1 MVQLVKYS
9 TWRIVA
15 ILVHKEVGTYSGRRK
30 EQPQPMNPG
39 LASSVRRNRDD
50 STRGVESLLW
60 LAAGCAWAIV
70 AIKAWSQS
78 KKVEAR
84 RRTFTVSDRIL
95 RQVFPDG
102 IRH

>member
-1 MVQLVKYS
+1 
-9 TWRIVA
+9 
-15 ILVHKEVGTYSGRRK
+15 
-30 EQPQPMNPG
+30 MNSS

-60 LAAGCAWAIV
+60 LAAGAAWAIV

-84 RRTFTVSDRIL
+84 KRTFTVSDRLL

>member
-1 MVQLVKYS
+1 
-9 TWRIVA
+9 
-15 ILVHKEVGTYSGRRK
+15 
-30 EQPQPMNPG
+30 
-39 LASSVRRNRDD
+39 
-50 STRGVESLLW
+50 VESLLW

-84 RRTFTVSDRIL
+84 RRTFSVSDRLL

>member
-1 MVQLVKYS
+1 
-9 TWRIVA
+9 
-15 ILVHKEVGTYSGRRK
+15 
-30 EQPQPMNPG
+30 MNSS
-39 LASSVRRNRDD
+39 LASSVRRSRDD

-60 LAAGCAWAIV
+60 LAAGAAWAIV

-84 RRTFTVSDRIL
+84 RRTFTVSDRL
-95 RQVFPDG
+95 LHQVFPDG

>member
-1 MVQLVKYS
+1 
-9 TWRIVA
+9 
-15 ILVHKEVGTYSGRRK
+15 
-30 EQPQPMNPG
+30 MNSG

-60 LAAGCAWAIV
+60 LAAGAAWAIV
-70 AIKAWSQS
+70 AIKAWSQT

-84 RRTFTVSDRIL
+84 KRTFSVSDRLL